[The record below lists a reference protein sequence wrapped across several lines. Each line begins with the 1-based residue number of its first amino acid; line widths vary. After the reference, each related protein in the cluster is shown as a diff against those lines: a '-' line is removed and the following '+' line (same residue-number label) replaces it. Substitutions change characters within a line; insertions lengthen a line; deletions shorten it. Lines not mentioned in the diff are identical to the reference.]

1 MDLRELRKIQRDTG
15 FNPGF
20 IEKVYQLTRILEAVY
35 SDNNLKEYLALKG
48 GTALN
53 FIYLNIPRL
62 SVDLDFNFVGALEKN
77 KMLQLRPTVTD
88 RIKVVADN
96 LGFTTSKK
104 PFSYILDRFLLRYRS
119 LQGLRDSIRI
129 EINYLERI
137 PVVVPVQKSFHHFF
151 GDIERFKVKTY
162 QPEELGA
169 MKTKALVE
177 RLYARD
183 LYDIYNISQLDL
195 QNQIMRKLMLLY
207 ILMANQQPELQSIIR
222 KIAQYNERHFMQQ
235 INPFISSS
243 QNIDAFQMKQDVVE
257 FYKKI
262 LALDGNDKKFL
273 ENIKQKVI
281 DMELLFGGNI
291 FNPEATAHPSLLFA
305 LEKR

>member
-88 RIKVVADN
+88 RIKVVADS
-96 LGFTTSKK
+96 LGLTISKK

-195 QNQIMRKLMLLY
+195 QNRIMRKLMLLY
-207 ILMANQQPELQSIIR
+207 ILMANREPELQSIVR
-222 KIAQYNERHFMQQ
+222 KIAQYNGRHFMQQ

-243 QNIDAFQMKQDVVE
+243 QNIDASQVKQDVVE
-257 FYKKI
+257 FYKKV
-262 LALDGNDKKFL
+262 LVLDGNDKKFL
-273 ENIKQKVI
+273 ENIKQKVM
-281 DMELLFGGNI
+281 DMELLFGGDI
-291 FNPEATAHPSLLFA
+291 CNPAANTHPSLLFV

>member
-119 LQGLRDSIRI
+119 LQGLRDSMRI

-162 QPEELGA
+162 Q
-169 MKTKALVE
+169 
-177 RLYARD
+177 
-183 LYDIYNISQLDL
+183 
-195 QNQIMRKLMLLY
+195 
-207 ILMANQQPELQSIIR
+207 
-222 KIAQYNERHFMQQ
+222 QQ

-243 QNIDAFQMKQDVVE
+243 QNIDASQVKQDVVE
-257 FYKKI
+257 FYKKV
-262 LALDGNDKKFL
+262 LVLDSNDKKFL

-281 DMELLFGGNI
+281 DTELLFGGDT

>member
-48 GTALN
+48 RTALN

-88 RIKVVADN
+88 RIKVVADS
-96 LGFTTSKK
+96 LGLTISKK

-195 QNQIMRKLMLLY
+195 QNRIMRKLMLLY
-207 ILMANQQPELQSIIR
+207 ILMANREPELQSIVR
-222 KIAQYNERHFMQQ
+222 KIAQYNGRHFMQQ

-243 QNIDAFQMKQDVVE
+243 QNIDASQVKQDVVE
-257 FYKKI
+257 FYKKV
-262 LALDGNDKKFL
+262 LVLDGNDKKFL
-273 ENIKQKVI
+273 ENIKQKVM
-281 DMELLFGGNI
+281 DMELLFGGDI
-291 FNPEATAHPSLLFA
+291 CNPAANTHPSLLFV

>member
-119 LQGLRDSIRI
+119 LQGLRLYSYFPTISPGSVTL
-129 EINYLERI
+129 YLFDCCWSHRGAHI
-137 PVVVPVQKSFHHFF
+137 PTPKF
-151 GDIERFKVKTY
+151 GQEFPK
-162 QPEELGA
+162 
-169 MKTKALVE
+169 LVIFWL
-177 RLYARD
+177 R
-183 LYDIYNISQLDL
+183 N
-195 QNQIMRKLMLLY
+195 M
-207 ILMANQQPELQSIIR
+207 
-222 KIAQYNERHFMQQ
+222 
-235 INPFISSS
+235 
-243 QNIDAFQMKQDVVE
+243 
-257 FYKKI
+257 
-262 LALDGNDKKFL
+262 LALRAFL
-273 ENIKQKVI
+273 WGH
-281 DMELLFGGNI
+281 GG
-291 FNPEATAHPSLLFA
+291 
-305 LEKR
+305 